1 MDKTT
6 NHENDAPELPTEN
19 VPWWMD
25 GKTIAE
31 TLKEPHFLAKG
42 IMQYWQRLKGWLLYP
57 LAQLDPMTCNER
69 LLSLLAWDR
78 DITRFKDEPTSLFR
92 KRVKY
97 AFVNATDAGEKAGF
111 IRIFQR
117 LGVGVV
123 EVDERT
129 PDRDWDIITIR
140 LSDSQLSENYSLL
153 EQLLQQYGRTC
164 RRYEYQVIN
173 VIQLSVTVATLD
185 WQQEC
190 SVAVL
195 EE

>member
-1 MDKTT
+1 MDKIT
-6 NHENDAPELPTEN
+6 NHENDTPELPTEN

-42 IMQYWQRLKGWLLYP
+42 VMQYWQRLKGWLLYP

-129 PDRDWDIITIR
+129 PERDWDIITIR

-164 RRYEYQVIN
+164 RRYEYQVISSTP
-173 VIQLSVTVATLD
+173 LEMSASPMD
-185 WQQEC
+185 WQHQC
-190 SVAVL
+190 TVVTL

>member
-1 MDKTT
+1 MDKPTD
-6 NHENDAPELPTEN
+6 HSRHAPELPTEN

-25 GKTIAE
+25 GKTIST
-31 TLKEPHFLAKG
+31 TLKEPHFLASG
-42 IMQYWQRLKGWLLYP
+42 MMTYWQRTKGWLLYS

-69 LLSLLAWDR
+69 LLSLIAWDR
-78 DITRFKDEPTSLFR
+78 GITRFKDEPTSLFR

-97 AFVNATDAGEKAGF
+97 AFVNAKDAGEKAGF

-117 LGVGVV
+117 LGVGIV

-129 PDRDWDIITIR
+129 PGRDWDIITIR
-140 LSDSQLSENYSLL
+140 LSDSQLSENYALL

-164 RRYEYQVIN
+164 RRYEYQVISI
-173 VIQLSVTVATLD
+173 VPLQISASPVD
-185 WQQEC
+185 WQHQC
-190 SVAVL
+190 TIVTL

>member
-42 IMQYWQRLKGWLLYP
+42 VMQYWQRLKGWLLYP

-129 PDRDWDIITIR
+129 PERDWDIITIR

-173 VIQLSVTVATLD
+173 VVQWTISATPLD